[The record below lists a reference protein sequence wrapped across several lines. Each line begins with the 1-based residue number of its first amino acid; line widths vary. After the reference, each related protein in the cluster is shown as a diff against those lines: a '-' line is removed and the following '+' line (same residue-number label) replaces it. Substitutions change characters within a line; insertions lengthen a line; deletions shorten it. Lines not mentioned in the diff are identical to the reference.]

1 MKTAMKKIMT
11 LLLVAMLLVTAIPFT
26 AFAADGD
33 GILTIGLFLDGNWVN
48 RVQVGTPGMTVN
60 QAIAEVVSFLPG
72 KYPDNYTYEKTT
84 LHKYDGDLGS
94 GTLFSG
100 ADTIVTKDYPFANV
114 YLSTKRDSYSGTV
127 YYYQFGTNVL
137 LGKYEFTKTA
147 TDSGLPAVT
156 YNEIKDHVP
165 APQNSSVT
173 HSLSYVDAPD
183 GNRMG
188 DTFQGEA
195 GRIYDGHHEVGT
207 FSAYVNVNDN
217 GGNSGGDGG
226 NQPTESKKVTLT
238 VKEGSTTLVNA
249 KTIELTNNSASLKNI
264 LYYHWNS
271 NWENEYNFVSDSL
284 GRGKDGTIK
293 GGESVTVA
301 VSSKNKPTEPSVKDI
316 TYIIKIGTT
325 ADNAKE
331 SFRGSFTPAQ
341 NGASKVGDILTNKW
355 NSKWKNSYKFENAY
369 VKVVGDLGENDY
381 VKAGQTV
388 TIRVSS
394 KSSSGGSTGGDH
406 NKFPYNVY
414 LHVYLNNN
422 LDSAHKTFDI
432 TDGIAADGVVD
443 KNDIWNNLLKNY
455 YSAKDSKGVK
465 IELYKATGNWVK
477 DFAADKQVSSIN
489 NILDLRDDGYVHI
502 NVVLNNAKSKTSSSN
517 ADPNNPKTGDSIGTV
532 ISVMGLS
539 ATALATMFFFNK
551 KRIFG

>member
-26 AFAADGD
+26 AFATTGGFTGVYLQVWKNGQYETVRSGVWIEGNGGPETKTPRDLLNHMFGGWESEYEFVDADTVTKGTV
-33 GILTIGLFLDGNWVN
+33 GIDDTIYSAVSPEVYLHMKSKGVYYAD
-48 RVQVGTPGMTVN
+48 VQFRQYKNENNVLANKTITKVDNGSDPKIFYDEIANMMPKPQEGMESYSIASISTPN
-60 QAIAEVVSFLPG
+60 
-72 KYPDNYTYEKTT
+72 
-84 LHKYDGDLGS
+84 
-94 GTLFSG
+94 GTLNPGEFY
-100 ADTIVTKDYPFANV
+100 T
-114 YLSTKRDSYSGTV
+114 GT
-127 YYYQFGTNVL
+127 YGQRQQF
-137 LGKYEFTKTA
+137 
-147 TDSGLPAVT
+147 
-156 YNEIKDHVP
+156 I
-165 APQNSSVT
+165 
-173 HSLSYVDAPD
+173 
-183 GNRMG
+183 
-188 DTFQGEA
+188 
-195 GRIYDGHHEVGT
+195 
-207 FSAYVNVNDN
+207 AYVNVTNN
-217 GGNSGGDGG
+217 GEGGG
-226 NQPTESKKVTLT
+226 QTPASKNVTLT
-238 VKEGSTTLVNA
+238 VKEGGTTHVNA
-249 KTIELTNNSASLKNI
+249 KTIELDGDSALLKKI
-264 LYYHWNS
+264 LYYHWDKT
-271 NWENEYNFVSDSL
+271 WTDKYDYVSDSKNCGL
-284 GRGKDGTIK
+284 EGTIK
-293 GGESVTVA
+293 GGESVTVY
-301 VSSKNKPTEPSVKDI
+301 VTSKSSKPDPKPTVKDI
-316 TYIIKIGTT
+316 NFVVTIGTT

-341 NGASKVGDILTNKW
+341 NGASKVGDILSNKW
-355 NSKWKNSYKFENAY
+355 NSNWKNSYKFENAY
-369 VKVVGDLGENDY
+369 VKGVGDLGENDY

-394 KSSSGGSTGGDH
+394 KSSSGGSTGGGH

-465 IELYKATGNWVK
+465 IELYKAEDNWVK
-477 DFAADKQVSSIN
+477 NFAVDNQTDRIDD
-489 NILDLRDDGYVHI
+489 ILDQRDDHYVHI
-502 NVVLNNAKSKTSSSN
+502 NVVLNNAKYKTSGSNN